1 MAEKTKV
8 NTGSKTYE
16 LEFEDLKKSVVIRF
30 NPRDPGLPVRLSELR
45 KMLSEKVSKI
55 KGCETDEN
63 GNPTDEEAARYY
75 RDANKALCTAL
86 DEAFKSN
93 ISDNVF
99 KYCDA
104 LTMIGGNSFLS
115 IFLSA
120 VVPVIEAEQESV
132 KNEYLEK
139 YRK

>member
-1 MAEKTKV
+1 MAEKIKV

-30 NPRDPGLPVRLSELR
+30 NPRDPGLPVR

-63 GNPTDEEAARYY
+63 GNPTDDEAARYY

-120 VVPVIEAEQESV
+120 VEPVIEAEQEIV
-132 KNEYLEK
+132 KNDYLEK

>member
-1 MAEKTKV
+1 MAEKIKV

-30 NPRDPGLPVRLSELR
+30 NPRDPGLPVRLSELS
-45 KMLSEKVSKI
+45 KMLSEKVNKI
-55 KGCETDEN
+55 KDCETDEN
-63 GNPTDEEAARYY
+63 GEPLGKEAVRYY
-75 RDANKALCTAL
+75 HDANKALCTAL

-104 LTMIGGNSFLS
+104 LTTIGGTSFLS
-115 IFLSA
+115 LFLSA

-132 KNEYLEK
+132 KNDYLEK

>member
-1 MAEKTKV
+1 MAEKIKV

-63 GNPTDEEAARYY
+63 GNPTDDEAARYY
-75 RDANKALCTAL
+75 RDANKALCMAL

-99 KYCDA
+99 K
-104 LTMIGGNSFLS
+104 
-115 IFLSA
+115 
-120 VVPVIEAEQESV
+120 
-132 KNEYLEK
+132 
-139 YRK
+139 